1 MSIIDKIISINGV
14 LKELFEFIQ
23 TDEAVKADFNEYL
36 VTIGAKNIPASQI
49 EKVFLPYIF
58 ERAIGKDAKT
68 VVELFHESGKAKK
81 QDISKSF
88 QENLYSIF
96 AIKRVL
102 KNGFELHN
110 LINERVY
117 AVNSLT
123 KMTNLRGICA
133 GQFLVAR
140 IINYDNDYYLV
151 EIANV
156 LSETQKGEA
165 YKYAVM
171 KSVQNPELVYKDN
184 PEKEKE
190 IKSNIADMYK
200 KFIKKFDTDEIIT
213 SNKYADDIIGSF
225 CDDEVGDLREKI
237 EPVTEYKYFT
247 VPELQNTYNQFMENS
262 VGGFATHN
270 ATYDVGIVFDKEKG
284 LYAIPFYQTFCKIFE
299 GEDVENK
306 DACIKYFLTN
316 DAVSDRLLKRVAEK
330 TSVGKFMD
338 IINESIDKKLTF
350 DELIKEYKSYYL
362 EHNMYS
368 SATVLYSSQ
377 AFSGTF
383 DFMEAMMNRP
393 QVKPA
398 PKDIGRNDPCPC
410 GSGKKYKNCCMNV
423 AV

>member
-14 LKELFEFIQ
+14 LKEIFEYLQ
-23 TDEAVKADFNEYL
+23 TDDTVKADFSEYL
-36 VTIGAKNIPASQI
+36 ATIGAKNITTSQL

-58 ERAIGKDAKT
+58 ERVIGKDKKT
-68 VVELFHESGKAKK
+68 VVELFHESG
-81 QDISKSF
+81 ISKKSDITKSF
-88 QENLYSIF
+88 LENLYSIF
-96 AIKRVL
+96 VIKRVL

-110 LINERVY
+110 LINERTY

-140 IINYDNDYYLV
+140 IINSDNEYFLV
-151 EIANV
+151 EIANI
-156 LSETQKGEA
+156 LSESQKNEA
-165 YKYAVM
+165 FKYAVM

-190 IKSNIADMYK
+190 IQANIADMHK
-200 KFIKKFDTDEIIT
+200 KFVKKFDTDEIIT
-213 SNKYADDIIGSF
+213 SNKHADDIIGSF

-237 EPVTEYKYFT
+237 VPVTEYKYFT
-247 VPELQNTYNQFMENS
+247 VPELQNTYNNFMENS

-299 GEDVENK
+299 GENIENK

-330 TSVGKFMD
+330 TSIAKFMEV
-338 IINESIDKKLTF
+338 INQSLGTTLTF
-350 DELIKEYKSYYL
+350 DELIKQYKSYYL

-383 DFMEAMMNRP
+383 DIMEAMMNRP
-393 QVKPA
+393 APTNT

>member
-1 MSIIDKIISINGV
+1 MNIIDKIISINGV
-14 LKELFEFIQ
+14 LKEIFDYIQ
-23 TDEAVKADFNEYL
+23 TDSVIKTDFNEYL
-36 VTIGAKNIPASQI
+36 NTIGAKSVPANQI
-49 EKVFLPYIF
+49 EKIFLPYIF
-58 ERAIGKDAKT
+58 ERAIGADAKT
-68 VVELFHESGKAKK
+68 VVEMFHDAGISKK
-81 QDISKSF
+81 SDISKAF
-88 QENLYSIF
+88 LENLYSIF
-96 AIKRVL
+96 VIKRVL

-110 LINERVY
+110 LVNEKVY
-117 AVNSLT
+117 TVNSLT

-156 LSETQKGEA
+156 LSELQKGEA

-171 KSVQNPELVYKDN
+171 KAVQSPELVYKDN

-190 IKSNIADMYK
+190 IKANIADMHK

-225 CDDEVGDLREKI
+225 CDEEVGDLREKI
-237 EPVTEYKYFT
+237 VPVEEYKYFT

-299 GEDVENK
+299 GEQVENK
-306 DACIKYFLTN
+306 EACIKYFLTN
-316 DAVSDRLLKRVAEK
+316 DAVSDRILKRVAEK

-338 IINESIDKKLTF
+338 IVNEVMETKLTF
-350 DELIKEYKSYYL
+350 DELIKKYKSYYL

-383 DFMEAMMNRP
+383 DIMEAMMNRP
-393 QVKPA
+393 EVKPA
-398 PKDIGRNDPCPC
+398 SKDIGRNDPCPC